1 MMQDMQLQYA
11 AGPQTTHQ
19 DDGGCE
25 YYGGK
30 NIFADKEDTVL
41 NIEEIGKVAEVVGA
55 KSI

>member
-1 MMQDMQLQYA
+1 MMQDMQPQYA

-41 NIEEIGKVAEVVGA
+41 NIEKIGDMAVAAGVPV
-55 KSI
+55 I